1 MPDFRGEAPDWRE
14 EARRKLADS
23 KLSAEEREEISR
35 ELGDYLEDFCS
46 DAAAHGLDDSSA
58 ALRAAAELYEDKK
71 LGAHL
76 YRARKEH
83 PMYLNS
89 RTKNL
94 WLPGLGTFG
103 ASAALLV
110 AFQGFALG
118 LYHGFAPTPVV
129 TGSLSIHAKT
139 YPELVRQIMLHN
151 GAALMVYLGW
161 LCTLPLLGAL
171 GASWS
176 RRAGGARI
184 AQLAAG
190 LFPLI
195 LFAAIFIGQRGVG
208 QAGTSVPFL
217 SMDALPPAHMF
228 FLFLSTA
235 ANLLLSWV
243 VIPGAALLSGALP
256 LICAGSGA
264 PGKAARMEARD
275 G

>member
-35 ELGDYLEDFCS
+35 ELAGYLEDLCS
-46 DAAAHGLDDSSA
+46 DASARGLDDSVA
-58 ALRAAAELYEDKK
+58 AQTGPTQQAAAELHEDKH

-76 YRARKEH
+76 YRAREENA
-83 PMYLNS
+83 MNLND
-89 RTKNL
+89 RTRRL
-94 WLPGLGTFG
+94 WLPGMAMFVAT
-103 ASAALLV
+103 AALLAV
-110 AFQGFALG
+110 FQSLALG
-118 LYHGFAPTPVV
+118 LFHVVAPLPITGTLSAHV
-129 TGSLSIHAKT
+129 TT
-139 YPELVRQIMLHN
+139 YPELVRNVMRHDS
-151 GAALMVYLGW
+151 AALMTFLGW
-161 LCTLPLLGAL
+161 LCTLPFLGAL

-217 SMDALPPAHMF
+217 AMDALPPAHMF

-243 VIPGAALLSGALP
+243 VIPGAALLIGVVPFLRSSNSSRPVNL
-256 LICAGSGA
+256 
-264 PGKAARMEARD
+264 
-275 G
+275 